1 MVTLVKYPKVS
12 YTNSMSEQGTK
23 QTVRADELDWEEL
36 ALLTTKGAYVLRLSH
51 DAGQWLLV
59 KVGWDGEGS
68 QVEQVLS
75 HAGVQQL
82 LATED
87 VQVFARVFEVTL

>member
-1 MVTLVKYPKVS
+1 
-12 YTNSMSEQGTK
+12 MSEQGTK

-36 ALLTTKGAYVLRLSH
+36 ALLTTKGAFVLRLSH

-75 HAGVQQL
+75 EAGVQQL